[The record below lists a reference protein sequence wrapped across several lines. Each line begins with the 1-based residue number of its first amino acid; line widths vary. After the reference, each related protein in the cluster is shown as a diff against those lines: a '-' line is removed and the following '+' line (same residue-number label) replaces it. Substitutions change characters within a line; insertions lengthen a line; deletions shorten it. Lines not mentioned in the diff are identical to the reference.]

1 MGGFGSGWRR
11 ARTDVVEDCL
21 VLSIADLVREKI
33 IVPGAVEHGV
43 LAWSRGGEQPHARVT
58 YEADLL
64 TDKHAAIQLRY
75 RIDDRSEN
83 TYVWLRF
90 TVPQY
95 GGRRWW
101 FVCPLTGD
109 RVAKL
114 YLPAGAKSFRIS
126 PSIRFSLQIVP
137 KKQKQE
143 QNIGR
148 TFKVCRKN
156 ARKNSICKAHLKN
169 RRRTNSDGMRSN
181 IERPK
186 RMGVWH

>member
-21 VLSIADLVREKI
+21 VLSIADLVRHKV
-33 IVPGAVEHGV
+33 IVPGALTDGV

-75 RIDDRSEN
+75 RIDDRSES
-83 TYVWLRF
+83 THVWLRY

-101 FVCPLTGD
+101 FSCPLTGD

-114 YLPAGAKSFRIS
+114 YLPPGQNRFASRRAYGLAYKSSRKSRSKSKKLDVLLRYIAK
-126 PSIRFSLQIVP
+126 
-137 KKQKQE
+137 
-143 QNIGR
+143 
-148 TFKVCRKN
+148 
-156 ARKNSICKAHLKN
+156 
-169 RRRTNSDGMRSN
+169 MR
-181 IERPK
+181 ERLRSAKPI
-186 RMGVWH
+186 

>member
-11 ARTDVVEDCL
+11 ARTYAVEDCL
-21 VLSIADLVREKI
+21 VLSTADLVREKV
-33 IVPGAVEHGV
+33 IVPGAVKRGV
-43 LAWSRGGEQPHARVT
+43 LAWSQAGKQPDAQVT

-137 KKQKQE
+137 KKQRKQE
-143 QNIGR
+143 QKVGC
-148 TFKVCRKN
+148 TFKVRRKN

-169 RRRTNSDGMRSN
+169 RRKTNSDGMRSN
-181 IERPK
+181 I
-186 RMGVWH
+186 

>member
-11 ARTDVVEDCL
+11 ARTNVVEDCL

-33 IVPGAVEHGV
+33 IVPGTVERGV
-43 LAWSRGGEQPHARVT
+43 LAWSRAGQQPHAQVN

-75 RIDDRSEN
+75 RLDDRSES
-83 TYVWLRF
+83 THVWLRY
-90 TVPQY
+90 TQPQY

-114 YLPAGAKSFRIS
+114 YLPPGQNRFASRRAYGLSYSSSRKSRSKSKTWDVTLRYIAKMR
-126 PSIRFSLQIVP
+126 
-137 KKQKQE
+137 E
-143 QNIGR
+143 MNR
-148 TFKVCRKN
+148 TRKP
-156 ARKNSICKAHLKN
+156 I
-169 RRRTNSDGMRSN
+169 
-181 IERPK
+181 
-186 RMGVWH
+186 